1 MSADQTDTA
10 AYKEN
15 TFPSCSF
22 LKTVYMEL
30 TCSYLSTPE
39 ERFLALLGVIGIVL
53 NLLLLL
59 FVYVYTA
66 I

>member
-1 MSADQTDTA
+1 
-10 AYKEN
+10 
-15 TFPSCSF
+15 
-22 LKTVYMEL
+22 MEL
-30 TCSYLSTPE
+30 RCSHLSTPE
-39 ERFLALLGVIGIVL
+39 ERFLAVLGVIGIVL